1 MRKPATLLLLAA
13 MLPAFAFAAPAA
25 AQGVYIDTGPAAFG
39 FGVGPVYSRE
49 VEVIDDDYDD
59 ADYDSVRVYTYERR
73 VYRHRDRDDG
83 DRRVY
88 YYASPP
94 YGARETVIVRP
105 RTCGYN
111 RYWRDGACVNVHGK
125 GER

>member
-1 MRKPATLLLLAA
+1 MHLLALA
-13 MLPAFAFAAPAA
+13 TPALALWAAPAT
-25 AQGVYIDTGPAAFG
+25 AQGVYIDPGPVE

-49 VEVIDDDYDD
+49 VIDDDYDD
-59 ADYDSVRVYTYERR
+59 RDYDSVRVYTYERR
-73 VYRHRDRDDG
+73 VYRRRDDG

-94 YGARETVIVRP
+94 YEARETVIVRP

-111 RYWRDGACVNVHGK
+111 RYFRDGACVNVHGK

>member
-1 MRKPATLLLLAA
+1 MRKPTMHLLALA
-13 MLPAFAFAAPAA
+13 TPALALWAAPAT
-25 AQGVYIDTGPAAFG
+25 AQGVYIDTGPAEFG
-39 FGVGPVYSRE
+39 YGPVYSRE

-59 ADYDSVRVYTYERR
+59 ADYDSVRVYTYTRR

-83 DRRVY
+83 DRRIY

-94 YGARETVIVRP
+94 YGARETVVVRP

>member
-1 MRKPATLLLLAA
+1 MRKPTMHLLALA
-13 MLPAFAFAAPAA
+13 TPALALWAAPAA
-25 AQGVYIDTGPAAFG
+25 AQGVYIDTGPAEFG
-39 FGVGPVYSRE
+39 VGVGPVYSRE

-73 VYRHRDRDDG
+73 VYRRRDRDDS

-88 YYASPP
+88 YYAP
-94 YGARETVIVRP
+94 YEARETVIVRP